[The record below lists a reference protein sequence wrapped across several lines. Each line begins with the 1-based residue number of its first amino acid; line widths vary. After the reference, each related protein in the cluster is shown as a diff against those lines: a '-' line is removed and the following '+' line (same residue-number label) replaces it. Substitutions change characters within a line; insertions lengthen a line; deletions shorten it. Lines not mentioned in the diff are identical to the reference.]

1 MPNVPPRMSPFALKR
16 TGIPSNDTPILVRLI
31 CVRTSARLA
40 VPFLQARSTA
50 RPITWAATYDG
61 APKYSPLPPCDR
73 WYARTVLSF
82 ALTGKNESYAPL
94 IAANRHARRPQL
106 RLHDVGETSRV
117 SLLVVDDVDALELQP
132 LDDEVR
138 DGGTLNAIGRNGSEE
153 EAGSRPVGRERG
165 VRRRARYEAEP
176 RVLDRRRGR
185 LHLVRAARA
194 GRRKRERADEQG
206 EDELPH
212 ADSPFVGTTPSE
224 TPFGVIGLPRRRA
237 RPDLRTGGRRRA
249 RAAARRRRSRA
260 SARGGAAGGC
270 TSRGRSASAPV
281 RRGAGSLRHRGR
293 TQPRRRCG
301 CASRL
306 VRAG

>member
-185 LHLVRAARA
+185 LHLVRAGRA
-194 GRRKRERADEQG
+194 DNGEDLRVRRKSLRRLDRFRSAAGTG
-206 EDELPH
+206 EDRVAVGGPELRLL
-212 ADSPFVGTTPSE
+212 V
-224 TPFGVIGLPRRRA
+224 
-237 RPDLRTGGRRRA
+237 
-249 RAAARRRRSRA
+249 
-260 SARGGAAGGC
+260 
-270 TSRGRSASAPV
+270 
-281 RRGAGSLRHRGR
+281 
-293 TQPRRRCG
+293 
-301 CASRL
+301 RL
-306 VRAG
+306 VVTADVVLEPMHLLLAQ